1 MTYTFN
7 PFKQSSIFT
16 NASILWALD
25 AIATPELTGRRWT
38 EMEDIWGHREL
49 CPSATG
55 DLQFKGVRAL
65 LRFS

>member
-1 MTYTFN
+1 MPLYYG
-7 PFKQSSIFT
+7 
-16 NASILWALD
+16 LWTQMQHLNS
-25 AIATPELTGRRWT
+25 LGGGGLLR
-38 EMEDIWGHREL
+38 EDIWGHREL